1 VTVAPL
7 TIEDRLRI
15 LNGTD
20 DAPPPK
26 ARRDQG
32 ADDNPISP
40 AARPSRSSLSPADDQ
55 AEVVAA
61 AATLRLRRGGS
72 FLLDGPTTPAALWGR
87 DGQVLWARDE
97 SIILCGPAGVGK
109 TTLEGQ
115 LIMGRLGLRTEVL
128 GYPIEPGSGKVLLL
142 ACDRPAQIRRALAR
156 LVTEADRQVLDDRL
170 VVWPGPP
177 PKDLAAM
184 PELLVHMARA
194 AGADSV
200 FLDSLKDVA
209 LGLSDDAVGA
219 GLNRALQACVAESI
233 QVSGLHHQR
242 KGVGGARPKTLEDL
256 YGSTWIAAGAGSV
269 VLLWG
274 QAGDPIVELVHLKQP
289 AEEVGPLKIEHDHH
303 AGTSTV
309 TGGFDTLRYLTL
321 RPGGA
326 TTINVARAMFEKTDP
341 TDAEQ
346 AKARRQ
352 LERLVLEGLAT
363 TLGGGVSGGTG
374 GTSGK
379 VFVAVDRDHEEEA
392 G

>member
-1 VTVAPL
+1 MVPDLAGRLHAAP
-7 TIEDRLRI
+7 TA
-15 LNGTD
+15 NGHT
-20 DAPPPK
+20 PPT
-26 ARRDQG
+26 G
-32 ADDNPISP
+32 
-40 AARPSRSSLSPADDQ
+40 ARPSSSNSSPADDQ

-61 AATLRLRRGGS
+61 AATLRLRPGGT
-72 FLLDGPTTPAALWGR
+72 FLLDGPTTPPALWGR

-109 TTLEGQ
+109 TTIEGQ
-115 LIMGRLGLRTEVL
+115 MIMGRLGLRSEVL
-128 GYPIEPGSGKVLLL
+128 GYPIEPGAGKVLLL

-184 PELLVHMARA
+184 PELLVHLARA
-194 AGADSV
+194 AGADTV

-209 LGLSDDAVGA
+209 IGLSDDAVGA
-219 GLNRALQACVAESI
+219 GLNRAMQACVAEGV
-233 QVSGLHHQR
+233 QVAALHHQR

-303 AGTSTV
+303 AGVSTV
-309 TGGFDTLRYLTL
+309 TRGFDVLRYLTL
-321 RPGGA
+321 RSGGA
-326 TTINVARAMFEKTDP
+326 TTIGVARAMFERTEP
-341 TDAEQ
+341 TDAQ
-346 AKARRQ
+346 RAKARRQ
-352 LERLVLEGLAT
+352 LDRLVREGLAT
-363 TLGGGVSGGTG
+363 TLSGGASGGAG
-374 GTSGK
+374 GTSGT
-379 VFVAVDRDHEEEA
+379 VFVAVDLARREQV